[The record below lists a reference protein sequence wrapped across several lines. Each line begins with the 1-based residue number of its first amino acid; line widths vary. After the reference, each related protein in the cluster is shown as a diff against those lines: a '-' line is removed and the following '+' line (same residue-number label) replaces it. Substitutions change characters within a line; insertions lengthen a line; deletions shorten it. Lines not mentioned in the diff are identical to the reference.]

1 MVIRAIV
8 VTVGFVITHLST
20 HCSPSILVFI
30 HHIYLFT
37 ISYSPLKSHTKNLQ
51 PFIGTDYLVLFAL
64 ILLLASHHRYSST
77 VLLLIFPTHPPHIL
91 SCVCWKKEK
100 KREIKKKELKK
111 VKKKEV
117 ERGYFVDCLAASSEF
132 RIWKFVVLVTATSTI
147 FELLAHL
154 NFQYHKPPLKS
165 HL

>member
-1 MVIRAIV
+1 MLVYIGTYHVVIRAIV

-20 HCSPSILVFI
+20 HCLPSILVFI

-91 SCVCWKKEK
+91 SCVC
-100 KREIKKKELKK
+100 
-111 VKKKEV
+111 
-117 ERGYFVDCLAASSEF
+117 
-132 RIWKFVVLVTATSTI
+132 
-147 FELLAHL
+147 
-154 NFQYHKPPLKS
+154 
-165 HL
+165 

>member
-1 MVIRAIV
+1 MVLRSFGDRVKVLMVSVPLFPSLGRIQPWQIQSYLPDVRSKVILVLKPTVVKIGPSLCRIV
-8 VTVGFVITHLST
+8 SAPTIVTVGFVITHLST
-20 HCSPSILVFI
+20 HCLPSILVFI

-91 SCVCWKKEK
+91 SCVC
-100 KREIKKKELKK
+100 
-111 VKKKEV
+111 
-117 ERGYFVDCLAASSEF
+117 
-132 RIWKFVVLVTATSTI
+132 
-147 FELLAHL
+147 
-154 NFQYHKPPLKS
+154 
-165 HL
+165 

>member
-1 MVIRAIV
+1 MLVYISTYHVVIRAII

-20 HCSPSILVFI
+20 HCLPSILVFI

-64 ILLLASHHRYSST
+64 ILLLASHHRSSST
-77 VLLLIFPTHPPHIL
+77 ILLLIFFPPTL
-91 SCVCWKKEK
+91 LVCYLVSAEKKEK

-111 VKKKEV
+111 VKKK
-117 ERGYFVDCLAASSEF
+117 
-132 RIWKFVVLVTATSTI
+132 K
-147 FELLAHL
+147 
-154 NFQYHKPPLKS
+154 LKGVI
-165 HL
+165 LWIV